1 MWPLKNTHSRGKK
14 SVLENWIIIWGR
26 KLAVCPVVKTQ
37 ILIHSF
43 IIDQAPLYVRHWTRC
58 WRYSSKKSQS
68 LHSRSF
74 LSSGRETHIHLV
86 NPRHIR
92 AGVSWILYASNSWTY
107 RGQFAPWEAA
117 KEKVQLCLYIK
128 WMIYEWVFVCLFLF
142 WGQGNKKNKCDLQVF
157 VGFTYF
163 NISICS
169 EDNKNGI
176 YFLGSILKAL
186 AGFSIYSWL
195 WGLLIFV
202 ICLCK
207 NWQ

>member
-107 RGQFAPWEAA
+107 RGQFAPSEAA

-128 WMIYEWVFVCLFLF
+128 WMIYEWVFVCFCFGGRETRKTNVIYKYLL
-142 WGQGNKKNKCDLQVF
+142 GSLIL
-157 VGFTYF
+157 TY
-163 NISICS
+163 SICS

-202 ICLCK
+202 IRLCK